1 MLQALSASP
10 SVLSTKSQAA
20 TAEASLMTRR
30 AAPFVSRR
38 KNLFCRKSLGPVPGR
53 LAPRDI
59 VL

>member
-1 MLQALSASP
+1 MQALSASP

-20 TAEASLMTRR
+20 TAEASLMTRP
-30 AAPFVSRR
+30 ATPFVSRR
-38 KNLFCRKSLGPVPGR
+38 KNLFCCKSPSPPPAR